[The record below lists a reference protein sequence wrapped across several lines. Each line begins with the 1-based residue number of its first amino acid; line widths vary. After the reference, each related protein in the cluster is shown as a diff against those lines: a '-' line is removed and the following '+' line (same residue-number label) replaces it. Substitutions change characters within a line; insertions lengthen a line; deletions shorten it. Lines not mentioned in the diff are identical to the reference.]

1 MSTEEQVKEEPKLYV
16 VESVPG
22 RLPWQL
28 LTTDQAAELGLDISN
43 APDLETWLANS
54 NGYRVPNDELQQ
66 TWGLPIDN
74 PVDNIDLVV
83 RVQHQYLPVLTV
95 LVESL
100 KEAQVWYE
108 PSKPETKQFAI
119 SSLYMIDGEINVR
132 FHGLESKEH
141 YLTASSCVYG
151 AETIMDL
158 FT

>member
-83 RVQHQYLPVLTV
+83 RVQHQYLPVLTA

-141 YLTASSCVYG
+141 YLAASSCVYG